1 MIAYLNIK
9 FLAPAVLSVGVLF
22 SCTSNEM
29 EKVLEFTDYDSPPI
43 RSTLNVQY
51 TYTDSGRV
59 KNILEAG
66 KLDQYQTPDS
76 AYSKISNGF
85 SLTFFDAQ
93 AKFDGKLTAK
103 NGYITGDNSMMIA
116 RDSVVFRNKENET
129 LHTEELIWYGDSATV
144 YTNKFVTIER
154 KDAVI
159 YGKGLTSNQNFTNYV
174 ITDVTGVIN
183 IEDGSKEQEKE

>member
-1 MIAYLNIK
+1 M
-9 FLAPAVLSVGVLF
+9 APAVLAVGVLV

-43 RSTLNVQY
+43 RSTLNVKY
-51 TYTDSGRV
+51 TFTDSGKV
-59 KNILEAG
+59 KNVLEAG
-66 KLDQYQTPDS
+66 KLDQYQNSDS

-85 SLTFFDAQ
+85 ALTFYDDQAQ
-93 AKFDGKLTAK
+93 FDGKLTAK
-103 NGYITGDNSMMIA
+103 NGYMNGDNSMMIA

-129 LHTEELIWYGDSATV
+129 LHTEELFWYGDSAKV

-174 ITDVTGVIN
+174 ITDVTGIIN
-183 IEDGSKEQEKE
+183 IEDEGTEQEK